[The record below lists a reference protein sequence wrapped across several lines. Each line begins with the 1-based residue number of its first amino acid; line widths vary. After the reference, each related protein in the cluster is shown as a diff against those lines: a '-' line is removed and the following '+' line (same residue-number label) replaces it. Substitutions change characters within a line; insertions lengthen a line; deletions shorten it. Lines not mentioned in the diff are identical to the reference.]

1 MVLTVPISLNHQ
13 KFKWHRRTSFMSAE
27 SVTKNELISFLEN
40 EAKMRIDTMIEGAME
55 MAEEVH
61 AGVKREDG
69 KSSFLETHTWPVALE
84 VAKHY
89 VSENKLLTSLQ
100 VVGAIV
106 HDFMEDDEK
115 ILDLY
120 ASKTYGFDAYFLH
133 RFGDYVY
140 KLIMTLKI
148 KPLEN
153 FSGANDE
160 ERKSERFREYCNI
173 LANSAYDIKAIKL
186 ADRVNNM
193 RFVSDVSGSD
203 KINRYIREA
212 EDFYIAYTLL
222 TPRMDDFY
230 TKIREAYDNLRK
242 IKISV

>member
-1 MVLTVPISLNHQ
+1 MSL
-13 KFKWHRRTSFMSAE
+13 E
-27 SVTKNELISFLEN
+27 SVTKNELISYLEN
-40 EAKMRIDTMIEGAME
+40 EAKMRIDSMIEGAME

-84 VAKHY
+84 VSKHY

-100 VVGAIV
+100 VVGAIL

-160 ERKSERFREYCNI
+160 ERKSERFREYCCI

-203 KINRYIREA
+203 KVNRYLREA
-212 EDFYIAYTLL
+212 EDFYIAYPLL

-242 IKISV
+242 IKIAA

>member
-1 MVLTVPISLNHQ
+1 MP
-13 KFKWHRRTSFMSAE
+13 AE

-40 EAKMRIDTMIEGAME
+40 EAKIRIDTMIEGAME

-84 VAKHY
+84 VSKHY
-89 VSENKLLTSLQ
+89 VAENKLLTSLQ
-100 VVGAIV
+100 VVGAIL

-222 TPRMDDFY
+222 TPRMDDLY

>member
-1 MVLTVPISLNHQ
+1 M
-13 KFKWHRRTSFMSAE
+13 SFE
-27 SVTKNELISFLEN
+27 SVTKNELISYLEN

-84 VAKHY
+84 VSKHY

-100 VVGAIV
+100 VVSAIL
-106 HDFMEDDEK
+106 HDFMEDDDK

-203 KINRYIREA
+203 KVTRDMRQA
-212 EDFYIAYTLL
+212 
-222 TPRMDDFY
+222 
-230 TKIREAYDNLRK
+230 
-242 IKISV
+242 

>member
-1 MVLTVPISLNHQ
+1 
-13 KFKWHRRTSFMSAE
+13 
-27 SVTKNELISFLEN
+27 
-40 EAKMRIDTMIEGAME
+40 
-55 MAEEVH
+55 
-61 AGVKREDG
+61 
-69 KSSFLETHTWPVALE
+69 
-84 VAKHY
+84 
-89 VSENKLLTSLQ
+89 
-100 VVGAIV
+100 
-106 HDFMEDDEK
+106 MEDDEK

-153 FSGANDE
+153 FSGSNDE

>member
-1 MVLTVPISLNHQ
+1 
-13 KFKWHRRTSFMSAE
+13 MSAE

-100 VVGAIV
+100 VVGAIL

>member
-1 MVLTVPISLNHQ
+1 
-13 KFKWHRRTSFMSAE
+13 MSAE

-69 KSSFLETHTWPVALE
+69 TSSFLETHTWPVALE

-100 VVGAIV
+100 VVGAIL

>member
-1 MVLTVPISLNHQ
+1 
-13 KFKWHRRTSFMSAE
+13 MSAE

-40 EAKMRIDTMIEGAME
+40 EAKIRIDTMIEGAME

-84 VAKHY
+84 VSKHY
-89 VSENKLLTSLQ
+89 VAENKLLTSLQ
-100 VVGAIV
+100 VVGAIL

-222 TPRMDDFY
+222 TPRMDDLY

>member
-1 MVLTVPISLNHQ
+1 M
-13 KFKWHRRTSFMSAE
+13 SFE
-27 SVTKNELISFLEN
+27 SVTKNELISYLEN

-84 VAKHY
+84 VSKHY
-89 VSENKLLTSLQ
+89 VAENKLLTSLQ
-100 VVGAIV
+100 VVGAIL

-193 RFVSDVSGSD
+193 RFVADVSGSD
-203 KINRYIREA
+203 KINRYIRES